1 MQTGILL
8 LTHDK
13 IAPAMLATAK
23 MILQKS
29 ELNVRIVEAPA
40 DCDTQAKTLEAQQ
53 QLTELEQ
60 GQGVLILNDIFG
72 ATPFNIA
79 KQLDSS
85 STCILSGLNLTM
97 LMRALTYQDL
107 PLQEL
112 AEKTREGGING
123 VRYAE

>member
-23 MILQKS
+23 MILQKK
-29 ELNVRIVEAPA
+29 ELHVRLIEAPA
-40 DCDTQAKTLEAQQ
+40 DCDTEAKTIEARQ
-53 QLTELEQ
+53 QLAELDQ

-79 KQLDSS
+79 KQLENNNVC
-85 STCILSGLNLTM
+85 TLSGLNLNM
-97 LMRALTYQDL
+97 LMRALTYQSL
-107 PLQEL
+107 PLKEL